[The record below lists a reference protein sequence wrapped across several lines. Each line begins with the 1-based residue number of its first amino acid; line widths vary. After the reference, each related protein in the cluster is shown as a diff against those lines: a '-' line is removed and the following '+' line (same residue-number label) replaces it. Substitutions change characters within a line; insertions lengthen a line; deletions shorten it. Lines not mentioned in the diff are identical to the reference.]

1 MAAVMSRPGL
11 RSQPNCAFL
20 PVRLCGGSV
29 AGFMERYLLAG
40 STFFYLLGF
49 AYSLILI
56 GAGKFRS
63 SRFNLGTIFA
73 GFILQTWFLYLRGD
87 EVGRCPITNTSDVL
101 VFLSWSIALAYLVV
115 GTTYRISLLGVFTAP
130 LVFGLQLA
138 GLLWPATD
146 APAVRGTPDGWL
158 ELHAATSLVAYGALG
173 LACVAGVMFLLQE
186 RQLKMRVPGSIF
198 HLLPPITTLS
208 DAMRRLL
215 WFGVALLTV
224 GILAGF
230 FVGVPIGRWKSGASL
245 MIWVVYGGVLFLWS
259 RNKVHS
265 HRVAQLCVWAYVLA
279 IVTLPAMYAL
289 KGYWAK

>member
-1 MAAVMSRPGL
+1 MSRAEAG
-11 RSQPNCAFL
+11 SQTNSVFL
-20 PVRLCGGSV
+20 PVRGMTVIV
-29 AGFMERYLLAG
+29 AKSMERYLLAG

-63 SRFNLGTIFA
+63 SRFNLATIFA
-73 GFILQTWFLYLRGD
+73 GFLLQTSFLYLRGH
-87 EVGRCPITNTSDVL
+87 EVGRCPITNTSEIL
-101 VFLSWSIALAYLVV
+101 VFVSWSIALAYLVV

-138 GLLWPATD
+138 GLLWPTPAES
-146 APAVRGTPDGWL
+146 AVRGTPDGWL
-158 ELHAATSLVAYGALG
+158 ELHAATSLMAYGVLG
-173 LACVAGVMFLLQE
+173 LACVAGVMFLVQE

-245 MIWVVYGGVLFLWS
+245 MIWVVYSGVLFLWS

-279 IVTLPAMYAL
+279 LATLPAMYAL
-289 KGYWAK
+289 QGYWAK